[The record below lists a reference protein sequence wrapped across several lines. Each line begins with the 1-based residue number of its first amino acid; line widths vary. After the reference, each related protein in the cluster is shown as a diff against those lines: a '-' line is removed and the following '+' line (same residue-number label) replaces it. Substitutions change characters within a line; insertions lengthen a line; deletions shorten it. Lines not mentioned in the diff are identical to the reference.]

1 MNNCFRDDIGL
12 GARFFNSIQASIK
25 SVNESTPSIRKL
37 VTLLGMDNA
46 VSHDAF
52 KKNLADITV
61 FDPTAKSSGGIRAG
75 VIVKVNRSG
84 VDEYFITR
92 REVDPSKHH
101 PSVYGRDQ
109 NNRNV
114 PNPWWARIDKNQT
127 IDPKTGA
134 LRKFVAEEV
143 DGAMVYR
150 EARPTDEDQVFL
162 NIQKPYDGEYAEP
175 NVVYADGIDAYRFTK
190 NGVEYYEPISK
201 HQVVSPDGYDNRG
214 VRMDS
219 LDDVTE
225 KELTGT
231 RADVA
236 RLDTERSSW
245 LRGHGIAGPML
256 GAFVGQMADSYFNED
271 DQVGL
276 EFVGLALGSRRV
288 RGRLKAGYLKYAPNR
303 YGNRVPNELAS
314 VADEDLKRRRYFEAA
329 TATKT
334 FTDDP
339 VEAAEHLG
347 WWNSVKQSIK
357 EGGDGASQIFR
368 SRYSESGFTFL
379 RRFGDNAIVKRIQ
392 DALVGLQPAVARYR
406 GMAPSFFNGR
416 IANMDRE
423 MIAEY
428 GLDGSASSFRKY
440 ETQGMGL
447 SAKKVLGEGYS
458 DEEYLK
464 LANSSANRIMTTG
477 AKIDSNGKY
486 VYGDMP
492 NVKAIYEDEAMGKE
506 IMRQDEM
513 LLRDPI
519 FKEYVEANRQFFRAT
534 GIDYVNQMER
544 RIARDIAEMGFTDI
558 EQSALNRFAGQTQP
572 MEKYKRYLK
581 DQYTG
586 AGTDD
591 SRVQLKAE
599 YDALEGITK
608 RDKARRGAVKDDAV
622 RRIMEN
628 HAGKTRVIEL
638 DYRYLPQMPSAS
650 KINQLR
656 DRFYR
661 ENNLLDASKDD
672 RSKMFEEHLMDMLL
686 EVNVDP
692 KAKRAIL
699 EFDPSTGKFD
709 RKVFKNAED
718 ARAAVRNAAASL
730 PEGDRIL
737 DRLDDFVISETKP
750 ATKSRGPKEQFYVS
764 TPGDFGSNPFR
775 SANRARYGGLSE
787 YVAEGAFMARS
798 NWLDNPR
805 TRVLPMEI
813 LEDDMTVIRSRYAFD
828 AGRKIHNMQYDM
840 MDQYEWQKYH
850 VMPLKEAFVAKYSDS
865 PAMLKKL
872 NAMTNRLNSIYETTN
887 LTHNMSGAQLD
898 SYVKNLK
905 RTDTIRNMYFLR
917 FGWGF
922 GFYNMFEFM
931 AIGPLLSSF
940 SNTSGSLKF
949 FAKNKQALDN
959 YTEILQDLG
968 IGKKSIRGT
977 NFEYDDPE
985 IISNSF
991 SDKAAAMTSDL
1002 SDKMAGFSLSKTV
1015 LKKFF
1020 KVDMEEQGLMRLAFD
1035 SFDGSN
1041 LVGTTVVAHAS
1052 LMEANKL
1059 ARVLRAMPEN
1069 GVLREGADTYTRGDV
1084 IRKLGTLGIGRDQVD
1099 DFVEQQIKFQEV
1111 INAFDTNQLGKVD
1124 LSATHR
1130 GGYEYTTQILRNAA
1144 ETMHGTSRVMRP
1156 EAWLTPGGKLLSMY
1170 STYPF
1175 NFATQFVQRRI
1186 RQPLEDWFAK
1196 HATQGAL
1203 VSTIDGSMFQILNAY
1218 KKGDMLA
1225 LNRMGFSKEAVEEFP
1240 LEAVQQV
1247 TRLLGSMGV
1256 GIAGL
1261 TGLAVIKDMLSY
1273 PINEMAEQDQWVASR
1288 RMVTINPYAPQ
1299 DEQYT
1304 WGDLDTDMGAKEFM
1318 DVMWY
1323 MLGLSART
1331 GAAGRYGDIATN
1343 PWIIKRDGV
1352 MGLTPVTGDINRLF
1366 QDMAGLFDGEPADW
1380 PLDAGK
1386 MIGKK
1391 VFEFAP
1397 FINTSILSPTRKAGL
1412 QFLED
1417 EYGFFAEDTE
1427 TGERLFA
1434 EDFKFN

>member
-12 GARFFNSIQASIK
+12 GARFFNSIQAVIPSL
-25 SVNESTPSIRKL
+25 NESKASVRKL
-37 VTLLGMDNA
+37 VTMLGMDNA
-46 VSHDAF
+46 VAQDAF
-52 KKNLADITV
+52 AKNLADIKV
-61 FDPTAKSSGGIRAG
+61 FDPNTKSSGAIQAG

-84 VDEYFITR
+84 FDEYYITR

-101 PSVYGRDQ
+101 PSVYGKDQ

-114 PNPWWARIDKNQT
+114 PNPWWARIDRNQT

-143 DGAMVYR
+143 DGSMVYR
-150 EARPTDEDQVFL
+150 EARATDEDQVFL
-162 NIQKPYDGEYAEP
+162 NIQRPYDGEYADST
-175 NVVYADGIDAYRFTK
+175 VVYSQGIDAYRFTK
-190 NGVEYYEPISK
+190 NGVQYYEPISK
-201 HQVVSPDGYDNRG
+201 HQVVSPNGYDNRS

-219 LDDVTE
+219 FDDVTE
-225 KELTGT
+225 TELTAT
-231 RADVA
+231 RSQAA

-271 DQVGL
+271 DQMGL
-276 EFVGLALGSRRV
+276 EFVGLALGSRRL
-288 RGRLKAGYLKYAPNR
+288 RGRLKSGYLKYAPNK
-303 YGNRVPNELAS
+303 YGNRVPNEAVS
-314 VADEDLKRRRYFEAA
+314 AVEEDVKRRRYFEVA

-339 VEAAEHLG
+339 VEAAEQLG

-357 EGGDGASQIFR
+357 EGGDSMSQIFQ
-368 SRYSESGFTFL
+368 SRYSKSAFSFL
-379 RRFGDNAIVKRIQ
+379 REFGDNAIVKRLQ
-392 DALVGLQPAVARYR
+392 DAYTGLQPTVARYR

-416 IANMDRE
+416 VAKLDPNLL
-423 MIAEY
+423 AEY

-440 ETQGMGL
+440 EEQGIGI
-447 SAKKVLGEGYS
+447 SAKKVLGEGYT
-458 DEEYLK
+458 DQEYIQ
-464 LANSSANRIMTTG
+464 LANSSAIRIMSSG
-477 AKIDSNGKY
+477 ANIDSRGVF

-492 NVKAIYEDEAMGKE
+492 NVRAIYENEAVGKE

-513 LLRDPI
+513 LLSDPM
-519 FKEYVEANRQFFRAT
+519 FKEYVDSHRQYFRNH
-534 GIDYVNQMER
+534 GGDYVSQMDY
-544 RIARDIAEMGFTDI
+544 RIARDISEMGFSDI
-558 EQSALNRFAGQTQP
+558 EQSALTKFSEQRLP
-572 MEKYKRYLK
+572 MEKYKR
-581 DQYTG
+581 
-586 AGTDD
+586 
-591 SRVQLKAE
+591 QLKEQYNEAADDLKAQLKVE
-599 YDALEGITK
+599 YDALDGITR
-608 RDKARRGAVKDDAV
+608 RDKNRRGQVIDDAV

-628 HAGKTRVIEL
+628 HAGKTRVNEL
-638 DYRYLPQMPSAS
+638 DMRYLPQIPSAAKIS
-650 KINQLR
+650 KLR

-661 ENNLLDASKDD
+661 ENNLLDAPKDD
-672 RSKMFEEHLMDMLL
+672 RIKMFEEHLMDMLL
-686 EVNVDP
+686 EVNTSP
-692 KAKRAIL
+692 QARRAIL

-709 RKVFKNAED
+709 RKIFKTAEE
-718 ARAAVRNAAASL
+718 AKAAVRNAASRL

-750 ATKSRGPKEQFYVS
+750 ATKSRAAKEQFYVS
-764 TPGDFGSNPFR
+764 TPTDFGSNPFR
-775 SANRARYGGLSE
+775 AENRARYNGLSE

-805 TRVLPMEI
+805 TRVLPLEI
-813 LEDDMTVIRSRYAFD
+813 LEDNMTVIRSRYAFD

-850 VMPLKEAFVAKYSDS
+850 VLPLKEAFVAKYSDS
-865 PAMLKKL
+865 PQMLKKL
-872 NAMTNRLNSIYETTN
+872 NGMINRLNTIHETVN
-887 LTHNMSGAQLD
+887 MTHNMTGSQLD
-898 SYVKNLK
+898 SHVKNLK
-905 RTDTIRNMYFLR
+905 RTDTIRNLFFTR

-940 SNTSGSLKF
+940 SNTTGSLKF

-991 SDKAAAMTSDL
+991 SDKAAAMTSDF
-1002 SDKMAGFSLSKTV
+1002 SDKMAGFSFSKLA

-1020 KVDMEEQGLMRLAFD
+1020 KVDVEDQGLMRLAFD

-1041 LVGTTVVAHAS
+1041 LVGTTVVGHAS

-1069 GVLREGADTYTRGDV
+1069 GVLREGAETYTRGDV
-1084 IRKLGTLGIGRDQVD
+1084 IRKLGTLGIPQDQVE

-1111 INAFDTNQLGKVD
+1111 INAMDTNQLGKVD
-1124 LSATHR
+1124 LEATHR

-1196 HATQGAL
+1196 HATQGAF

-1247 TRLLGSMGV
+1247 TRLMGSMGIS
-1256 GIAGL
+1256 IAGL
-1261 TGLAVIKDMLSY
+1261 TGMAVIKDMLSY

-1304 WGDLDTDMGAKEFM
+1304 WGDLDSDMGVKEFM
-1318 DVMWY
+1318 DVIWY
-1323 MLGLSART
+1323 MLGLTART
-1331 GAAGRYGDIATN
+1331 GAAGRYGDLVTN
-1343 PWIIKRDGV
+1343 PWIIKRDGP
-1352 MGLTPVTGDINRLF
+1352 MGITPVTGEINRLF
-1366 QDMAGLFDGEPADW
+1366 QDMAGVFDAEPADW

-1386 MIGKK
+1386 MVGKK
-1391 VFEFAP
+1391 VFEFMP

-1412 QFLED
+1412 KFLED

-1427 TGERLFA
+1427 TGEKLFA
-1434 EDFKFN
+1434 DDFKFN